1 MQIQI
6 FIKEQEDVSGF
17 PSVAISDYKSD
28 TVSFR
33 IYNPM
38 VKSRLLSR
46 TLLAFFFII
55 FCLSTTYSQKKREV
69 LEQKKKE
76 NLEKIKELNDVLDKT
91 ETKKEATLGQ
101 LKTLNERITSQSRQ
115 IDLLS
120 ENQQLLEGE
129 LSELNRVTRQLNG
142 NLGKLKAEYA
152 KMIYQSAKPSNAYN
166 KLSFL
171 FSSPNFNLFVM
182 RYKWL
187 KQYTQ
192 ARRSQVRLMEN
203 VRNSLLS
210 EQQKVQLKRVE
221 QSQVLA
227 SKLTESKSLENLKIK
242 QTVVVGKLSKQETQ
256 IRQQLEENKQAIDR
270 LENQISSLVER
281 EIRKSQQRERAER
294 AERIT
299 KDREEQQKEE
309 RLAKKDTDNRE
320 EKPEVKGLSDEETAL
335 ASSFAASKTHLPW
348 PVKGFISERFGIH
361 SYDIPGLKNV
371 KYENHGVNIQ
381 ASAGSS
387 VKAVYDGVVRDV
399 TSIQGMNSVVAIQHG
414 EFFTIYSKMAN
425 VNVHVGQKVKARE
438 VIGAVAAGNDGTSE
452 LQFQIWRNANKMNP
466 ENWLIAR

>member
-1 MQIQI
+1 
-6 FIKEQEDVSGF
+6 
-17 PSVAISDYKSD
+17 
-28 TVSFR
+28 
-33 IYNPM
+33 
-38 VKSRLLSR
+38 
-46 TLLAFFFII
+46 
-55 FCLSTTYSQKKREV
+55 
-69 LEQKKKE
+69 
-76 NLEKIKELNDVLDKT
+76 
-91 ETKKEATLGQ
+91 
-101 LKTLNERITSQSRQ
+101 
-115 IDLLS
+115 
-120 ENQQLLEGE
+120 
-129 LSELNRVTRQLNG
+129 
-142 NLGKLKAEYA
+142 
-152 KMIYQSAKPSNAYN
+152 
-166 KLSFL
+166 
-171 FSSPNFNLFVM
+171 
-182 RYKWL
+182 
-187 KQYTQ
+187 
-192 ARRSQVRLMEN
+192 MEN
-203 VRNSLLS
+203 VRNSLLT
-210 EQQKVQLKRVE
+210 EQRKVQLKRVE

-227 SKLTESKSLENLKIK
+227 SKVTESKSLENLKVK
-242 QTVVVGKLSKQETQ
+242 QTVVVGKLSKQENQ

-299 KDREEQQKEE
+299 KDREEQQKED
-309 RLAKKDTDNRE
+309 RLAKKDTDTREE
-320 EKPEVKGLSDEETAL
+320 EKPAIKGLSDEETAL

-414 EFFTIYSKMAN
+414 EFFTIYSKMSN